1 MGTRRTFLRQMLCM
15 AGAGAL
21 AWAAGIARVVA
32 GAAKTIL
39 PRGTPLESLRNRNPA
54 ELDTSNLSVTPL
66 DDFQTMGLTDHRVNL
81 ENWRLEIAGSV
92 AAPLRLTYQE
102 LLALPGLERAVLLI
116 CPGVFV
122 QHGLWAGFSLG
133 PLLVR
138 AGVKGNVSRIT
149 VQGPLGR
156 YVKTASFPLEDV
168 RSGRVFLCH
177 HVNGEPLPVKHGY
190 PLRVVAEGYYGYDW
204 IKYASRIRVE

>member
-1 MGTRRTFLRQMLCM
+1 MGTRRTFLKQLMGM
-15 AGAGAL
+15 VGAGAL
-21 AWAAGIARVVA
+21 AWAGVVARVFA
-32 GAAKTIL
+32 EAARRVL
-39 PRGTPLESLRNRNPA
+39 PRGTPLESLRNSNPA
-54 ELDTSNLSVTPL
+54 ELDTRNLTVTPL
-66 DDFQTMGLTDHRVNL
+66 EEFQTMGITDHRVDPDT
-81 ENWRLEIAGSV
+81 WRLEIEGRVS
-92 AAPLRLTYQE
+92 APLRLTYRE
-102 LLALPGLERAVLLI
+102 LLALPRLERAVLLI

-133 PLLVR
+133 PLLDR
-138 AGVKGNVSRIT
+138 AGADGDASRIT
-149 VQGPLGR
+149 VQGPLGQF
-156 YVKTASFPLEDV
+156 VKTASFPMEDL